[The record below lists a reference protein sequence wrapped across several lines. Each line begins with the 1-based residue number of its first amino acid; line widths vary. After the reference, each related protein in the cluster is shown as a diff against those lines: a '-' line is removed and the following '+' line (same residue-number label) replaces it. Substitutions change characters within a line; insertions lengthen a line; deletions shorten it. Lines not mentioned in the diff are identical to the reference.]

1 MEAAEA
7 EKVVEDLLSSSG
19 TSFTHEW
26 RDPCHVATTTWR
38 DGALDPIADPL
49 LKTEGTILVEM
60 GLSRPHPDFY
70 GIVRIDERGIWYS
83 DADGTPQDA
92 AWRLRR
98 IPWVDVEEITLHQ
111 VS

>member
-7 EKVVEDLLSSSG
+7 EKAVEALLSSSG

-26 RDPCHVATTTWR
+26 RDPRHIATTAWR
-38 DGALDPIADPL
+38 DGALDLIADPF
-49 LKTEGTILVEM
+49 LKTEGTILIEM
-60 GLSRPHPDFY
+60 ELSRPHPDFY

-92 AWRLRR
+92 AWRLRL
-98 IPWVDVEEITLHQ
+98 ILWTDVEAITLHQ